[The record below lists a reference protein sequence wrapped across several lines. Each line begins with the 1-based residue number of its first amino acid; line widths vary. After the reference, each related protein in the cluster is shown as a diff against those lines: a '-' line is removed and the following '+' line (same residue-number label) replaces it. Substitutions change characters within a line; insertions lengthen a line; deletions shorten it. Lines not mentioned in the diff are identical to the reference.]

1 MKRSQENLANRVL
14 EQDQKLQKQS
24 EQMAKMAQSLED
36 LKSSRADAVRHRQEG
51 EKLVGLAMAEIDSKA
66 KQLDETSPVARCQ
79 TALARLL
86 ESMARLERGESPLSG
101 DGRKGSW
108 AATLRAASGR
118 LLAVLRELSDDALAK
133 YSHRATR
140 EAAETKS
147 RRKLG
152 NEIYHMR
159 RGHMDDSHWTAQHAE
174 IVDRRA
180 QKLLGESDRPRR
192 HSGEKGWHFQQRQE
206 AHLRLQG
213 RLEESAARQ
222 AQQRRLSQGRWRRDL
237 MQSCRRG
244 MPPLSIKDLR
254 DSSPDESRDRTEDKP
269 AGSSL
274 PQFY

>member
-1 MKRSQENLANRVL
+1 M
-14 EQDQKLQKQS
+14 
-24 EQMAKMAQSLED
+24 
-36 LKSSRADAVRHRQEG
+36 
-51 EKLVGLAMAEIDSKA
+51 GLAVAEIDSKA
-66 KQLDETSPVARCQ
+66 KQLDETSPITRCQ

-86 ESMARLERGESPLSG
+86 ESMARLERGESSLSG
-101 DGRKGSW
+101 DGREGSW

-133 YSHRATR
+133 YSHRVTK

-174 IVDRRA
+174 IVDRRT

-192 HSGEKGWHFQQRQE
+192 HSGEKGWRLQQRQE

-254 DSSPDESRDRTEDKP
+254 DSSPDESRDRTGDKP
-269 AGSSL
+269 ARSSP
-274 PQFY
+274 PQ